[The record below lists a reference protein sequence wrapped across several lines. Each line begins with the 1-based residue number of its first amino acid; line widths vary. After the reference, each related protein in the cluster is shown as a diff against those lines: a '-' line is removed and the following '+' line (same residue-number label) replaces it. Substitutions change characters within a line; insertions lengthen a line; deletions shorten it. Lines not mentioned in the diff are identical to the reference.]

1 MSQEWFCFPGGN
13 KVIEYIPSTKRAPR
27 QHFLRSVL
35 QSTKWQQTLFKDFDG
50 GDACQWGW
58 QMVENEMISLWTDLS
73 QALKVCRELITC
85 GCKKECLM

>member
-58 QMVENEMISLWTDLS
+58 QMIENEMISLWTDLS
-73 QALKVCRELITC
+73 HALKVCRELDA
-85 GCKKECLM
+85 KKNA